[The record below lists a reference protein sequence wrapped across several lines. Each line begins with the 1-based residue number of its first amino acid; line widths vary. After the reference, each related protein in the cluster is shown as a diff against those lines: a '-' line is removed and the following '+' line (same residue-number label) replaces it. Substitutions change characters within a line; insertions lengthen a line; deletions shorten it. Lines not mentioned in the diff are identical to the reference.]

1 MAEDALSTLCFPL
14 HYYCFD
20 GPGFPFM
27 CSHLFQHALYFWWI
41 DFHSCLY
48 IYVYTRFLFFSTTVP
63 ISVKVKMPVEN
74 ETVHRRLIFEDNRSN
89 TDGNSFGTF

>member
-1 MAEDALSTLCFPL
+1 VAEDALSTLCFPF

-27 CSHLFQHALYFWWI
+27 CLHLFRHALYFLV
-41 DFHSCLY
+41 DRFSFFY
-48 IYVYTRFLFFSTTVP
+48 IYIHGVFFFSTTVP